1 MFYLFVVCWIL
12 RRAKSQSTVGQSPSR
27 YILGAHKTVTPK
39 AENVINL
46 IAPKLSEGFCAN
58 PVILSCLCTE
68 QKEGRDDFTSK
79 NWLGGKVLL
88 KIRTK

>member
-1 MFYLFVVCWIL
+1 M
-12 RRAKSQSTVGQSPSR
+12 
-27 YILGAHKTVTPK
+27 VTPK

-58 PVILSCLCTE
+58 PVILSCVVPLHRTE
-68 QKEGRDDFTSK
+68 SGKGREDFTSK